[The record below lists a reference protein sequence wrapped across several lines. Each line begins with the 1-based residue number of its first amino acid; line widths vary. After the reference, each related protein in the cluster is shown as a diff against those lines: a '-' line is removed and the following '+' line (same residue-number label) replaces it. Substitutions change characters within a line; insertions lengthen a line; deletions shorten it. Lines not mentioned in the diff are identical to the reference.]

1 MNKRV
6 FGKVGTFLWARR
18 RWAFGLPILFFLL
31 FYFYPLAAI
40 LRLGLLFNGRF
51 QFSHI
56 FQFLID
62 PTFLNILWFTLWQ
75 AVVSTVLT
83 VGLAIPGAYIFARYR
98 FYGKATI
105 KAIMTLPF
113 VLPTVVVANAF
124 TALLGPRGLLNETA
138 VSLLGFDSP
147 PIDLERTIWMILLA
161 HVFYNYSVALR
172 MISGFWQNLDPDLS
186 EAGQMLGASPMVA
199 FWKISWPLLRP
210 AIFAAAVLVFTFS
223 FTSFGVIL
231 ILGGP
236 GYATL
241 EVEIYR
247 QAVNLF
253 DLPVAATLSLLQI
266 VFTFVLMWFYTQS
279 QSRLIR
285 PLQLK
290 AQTERPVKTA
300 QARFMVWGNL
310 GFMLILLGFPLFAL
324 VARSFIGES
333 GLTLR
338 FYQQLTVNE
347 RGSIFF
353 VPPGTAV
360 LNSVAYALATVLI
373 AVSLG
378 LISTLLINRPKTNH
392 SSLPSQSDSSSF
404 PIYAKLRDFLNN
416 PRFLD
421 PLFML
426 PIATSAVT
434 LGFGYII
441 ALNRPPLNLRQS
453 LVLVPIAH
461 SLVAIP
467 FVIRSV
473 LPAVRRIDPKLREA
487 AIILGATDQQVWRE
501 VDWPLIRRAVLVG
514 AVFAF
519 TISMG
524 EFGATVFISRPDT
537 PTMPVAIFRFLG
549 QPGAINYGQ
558 ALAMSS
564 LLMLVCTVGFVAI
577 ERFRLGDEGE
587 F

>member
-1 MNKRV
+1 MSSLSPHLYK
-6 FGKVGTFLWARR
+6 FRR
-18 RWAFGLPILFFLL
+18 ALLLLPILFFGL
-31 FYFYPLAAI
+31 FYFYPLGAI
-40 LRLGLLFNGRF
+40 LRLGLVANGRL
-51 QFSHI
+51 QLSHI
-56 FQFLID
+56 FEFLSD
-62 PTFLNILWFTLWQ
+62 GYFLSILWFTLWQ
-75 AVVSTVLT
+75 AVVSTLLT
-83 VGLAIPGAYIFARYR
+83 VGLALPGAYIFARYR
-98 FYGKATI
+98 FWGKATI

-124 TALLGPRGLLNETA
+124 TALLGPRGVINQAA
-138 VSLLGFDSP
+138 VSWLGFESA
-147 PIDLERTIWMILLA
+147 PISLERTIWMILLA

-172 MISGFWQNLDPDLS
+172 MISGYWQNLNPDLG
-186 EAGQMLGASPMVA
+186 EAAQMLGASPWRA
-199 FWKISWPLLRP
+199 FWQISWPLLRP
-210 AIFAAAVLVFTFS
+210 AVFAAAVLVFTFS

-236 GYATL
+236 GFSTI

-253 DLPVAATLSLLQI
+253 DLPVAAALSLLQI

-279 QSRLIR
+279 QSGLAR
-285 PLQLK
+285 PLKLK
-290 AQTERPVKTA
+290 STRSTERPIKTG
-300 QARFMVWGNL
+300 FDKVLVFGNL
-310 GFMLILLGFPLFAL
+310 GFMLILLALPLLAL
-324 VARSFIGES
+324 VSRSFLTDG
-333 GLTLR
+333 GLTFQ
-338 FYQQLTVNE
+338 FYRQLTVNE

-360 LNSVAYALATVLI
+360 FNSVGFGLITVLF
-373 AVSLG
+373 AVGLG
-378 LISTLLINRPKTNH
+378 LISVYLIEMDATQRRGGRR
-392 SSLPSQSDSSSF
+392 DSWF
-404 PIYAKLRDFLNN
+404 WQMRGW
-416 PRFLD
+416 LD

-453 LVLVPIAH
+453 LLLVPIAH

-473 LPAVRRIDPKLREA
+473 LPAFRRIDPKLREA
-487 AIILGATDQQVWRE
+487 ATLLGADSPQVWRHI
-501 VDWPLIRRAVLVG
+501 DWPLLRRAVLVG

-519 TISMG
+519 TMSMG
-524 EFGATVFISRPDT
+524 EFGATVFIARPST

-549 QPGAINYGQ
+549 QPGELNYGQ

-564 LLMLVCTVGFVAI
+564 LLMLVCAVGFIAI